1 MKITKIYIQNF
12 GKLQNITIDFQD
24 GINQFCYENGY
35 GKTTLSI
42 FIKAMFYGMTA
53 SRENIKT
60 ERKKYTPWQG
70 GTYGGYVEFESQN
83 TPYRITRN
91 FAKTPE
97 GDFCQLLNL
106 ATNKVVDLQGKEIGE
121 VLFEIGKETFQ
132 TTAFFPQ
139 LNFAVTT
146 NDETS
151 ANLLGLDKFK
161 NDLANLKGAISQI
174 KKKLTEVKKEKGDK
188 SKTENL
194 RIEFQN
200 LQANIQNNQNK
211 IENLTAQ
218 IDEYQNKIKALEV
231 NSQKAKEEYDFAM
244 QQFSI
249 KQKMEDDLRVKQEE
263 VNNLLLQLN
272 QIQPQT
278 KPQKPL
284 TIPAIIMI
292 ILGLIGAVSCVVLGI
307 LKTISLPISIIIAVC
322 MLAIACVGIFFLHK
336 PQNTQQPQQNTEI
349 QNQLDVK
356 NQQLSIIKD
365 NLKAY
370 QNIQSPNFA
379 MVDTINA
386 QLFDLRMA
394 LQNALKERE
403 FLITESERNQDK
415 IDEIASHILLNEE
428 SYANSTRKMQL
439 LTATQNFL
447 LQAGENISNRFVQP
461 ANKALKDILS
471 KFEVR
476 GRQFIIDGNFDVKE
490 VALSGVKEKEY
501 SSQGYQDI
509 LSFCVRIYLLKEIYK
524 KEKPF
529 IVLDDTFV
537 NLDDENMKKAGEF
550 LKELASDYQIIYLC
564 CNSRCKF

>member
-35 GKTTLSI
+35 GKTTMSI
-42 FIKAMFYGMTA
+42 FLKAMFYGMTA
-53 SRENIKT
+53 SRESIKT

-70 GTYGGYVEFESQN
+70 GTYGGYIEFESQN

-121 VLFEIGKETFQ
+121 VLFEIGRETFQ

-151 ANLLGLDKFK
+151 ANLLGLDKLK

-194 RIEFQN
+194 RIELQN

-218 IDEYQNKIKALEV
+218 IDEYQNKIKALEL

-249 KQKMEDDLRVKQEE
+249 KQKMENDLRVKQEE

-278 KPQKPL
+278 KPHKSL
-284 TIPAIIMI
+284 KTPATIMI
-292 ILGLIGAVSCVVLGI
+292 ILGLIGIVSCVVLGI

-356 NQQLSIIKD
+356 NQQLSIIKN

-379 MVDTINA
+379 TVDAINA

-394 LQNALKERE
+394 IQNALKERE

-415 IDEIASHILLNEE
+415 IDEISSQILTNEE

-461 ANKALKDILS
+461 ANKALKEILS
-471 KFEVR
+471 RFEVR

-550 LKELASDYQIIYLC
+550 LKELAFDYQIIYLC

>member
-121 VLFEIGKETFQ
+121 VLFEIGRETFQ